1 MDSQTGNPPSKKG
14 GLMPL
19 SEHPKM
25 DRLAEILE
33 NLPPER
39 QQAFEDW
46 LETTATEK
54 SHDEQESTD

>member
-1 MDSQTGNPPSKKG
+1 
-14 GLMPL
+14 MPL